1 MIEDVTLVK
10 TIDSQLF
17 MLGYFDSD
25 KKDQQGYFRT
35 TKYGSESPIRELLKS
50 LGISDAEV
58 DQLFEAAKH

>member
-10 TIDSQLF
+10 AIDSQLF
-17 MLGYFDSD
+17 MLGYFDSE
-25 KKDQQGYFRT
+25 KKDQKGYFRT